1 MKNQSKIHT
10 LVLRLSLAI
19 VLNAGVPAV
28 FAQANNQII
37 QATEL
42 RGDRFMDASVLQRLS
57 SGESLKVLR
66 YSGAWAEVE
75 VRGQRGWVLSDALKN
90 RSASAS
96 SGLLG
101 VSAGR
106 AGRDMVI
113 TTGIRG
119 YKRPASG
126 QIHALIMGAGQY
138 QAPGIS
144 QLKGIPQD
152 MKSAAE
158 IADRLGVPPAN
169 MTILQDGDLTLEGF
183 RKSFED
189 LHARVKPGD
198 DVFIY
203 FSGHGGRQSIGDEGA
218 SRCAESFITID
229 GKAFLDQELQ
239 SNLERLSQTATKI
252 IVFADACHSGG
263 AATRSVAAKGELVP
277 KNATLPAS
285 GAAACSIPVNV
296 VTRSIQSKS
305 ATPGSGG
312 KNFVYIAA
320 AREDE
325 VAFDS
330 AKTGG
335 VATQA
340 WLTCLRGEAEDSD
353 RSGGLTARE
362 LVECAQKRVNKS
374 LARFDGIRPHHITI
388 TGNGEMPLSYKI
400 SAPEPIAVASAA
412 ATSNSAPAAP
422 ASVSPNT
429 SPSNQASS
437 PPNQPTPP
445 SATPTGIASS
455 TDSKPVPAAT
465 FQNIFEGRDD
475 KRLVELL
482 ASKTTLKINQDRLD
496 FRITSREAGFLYLLM
511 AGSDG
516 KTYDILFPNKLDPD
530 NRIKAG
536 ETVELPRSNWRL
548 LAGGPEG
555 KNTVLAIVSNTPRDF
570 SSLRGQSVGPFSV
583 LEVNAIASK
592 DIQLVSLSSPK
603 AESQGCGEVAKRNLV
618 IAQECSNSYGA
629 AKIEILEV
637 K

>member
-1 MKNQSKIHT
+1 MKSYPKTYT
-10 LVLRLSLAI
+10 LALRLSLAL
-19 VLNAGVPAV
+19 VLNVTVPAAS
-28 FAQANNQII
+28 AQADNQTIH
-37 QATEL
+37 ATEL
-42 RGDRFMDASVLQRLS
+42 RGDRFRDASVLQRLS

-75 VRGQRGWVLSDALKN
+75 VRGQKGWVLSDALKN

-106 AGRDMVI
+106 ASKDMVI

-138 QAPGIS
+138 QVQGIS

-203 FSGHGGRQSIGDEGA
+203 FSGHGGRQSIGDGGG

-239 SNLERLSQTATKI
+239 TNLEKLSQTATKI

-263 AATRSVAAKGELVP
+263 AATRSIAAKGELVP
-277 KNATLPAS
+277 KNASLPAS

-305 ATPGSGG
+305 TTPGSGG

-340 WLTCLRGEAEDSD
+340 WLACLRGEAEDSD
-353 RSGGLTARE
+353 RSGALTARE
-362 LVECAQKRVNKS
+362 LVECAQKRVNKN
-374 LARFDGIRPHHITI
+374 LARFDGIRPHNITI

-400 SAPEPIAVASAA
+400 SAPESTAVASAGPAPNPPPVASTSAGPNTASGKPPSQANQPSPPSTNSA
-412 ATSNSAPAAP
+412 ATVASAE
-422 ASVSPNT
+422 
-429 SPSNQASS
+429 
-437 PPNQPTPP
+437 
-445 SATPTGIASS
+445 
-455 TDSKPVPAAT
+455 SKPVPAAT
-465 FQNIFEGRDD
+465 FNNIFEGRDD
-475 KRLVELL
+475 KRLVTLL

-496 FRITSREAGFLYLLM
+496 FKITSRESGFLYLLM

>member
-1 MKNQSKIHT
+1 MRIQLKTHT
-10 LVLRLSLAI
+10 LVIHLSLALA
-19 VLNAGVPAV
+19 LNAGVPAA

-42 RGDRFMDASVLQRLS
+42 RGDRFRDASVLQRLS
-57 SGESLKVLR
+57 SGDSLKVLR

-75 VRGQRGWVLSDALKN
+75 IRGQRGWILSDALKN

-106 AGRDMVI
+106 ASKDMVI

-138 QAPGIS
+138 QVQGIS

-203 FSGHGGRQSIGDEGA
+203 FSGHGGRQSIGDEER

-263 AATRSVAAKGELVP
+263 TATRSIAAKGELVP
-277 KNATLPAS
+277 KNASLPAS
-285 GAAACSIPVNV
+285 GAAACSIPINV

-312 KNFVYIAA
+312 RNFVYIAA

-340 WLTCLRGEAEDSD
+340 WLACLRGEAEDSD
-353 RSGGLTARE
+353 RSGALTARE
-362 LVECAQKRVNKS
+362 LVECAQKRVNKN
-374 LARFDGIRPHHITI
+374 LARFDGIRPHNITI
-388 TGNGEMPLSYKI
+388 TGNSEMPLSYKI
-400 SAPEPIAVASAA
+400 SLPQPAVAPSAE
-412 ATSNSAPAAP
+412 TSTSLAPDAS

-429 SPSNQASS
+429 SPANQVGSPSS
-437 PPNQPTPP
+437 QTSAP
-445 SATPTGIASS
+445 SATPTGLPASA
-455 TDSKPVPAAT
+455 DSKPVPAAT
-465 FQNIFEGRDD
+465 FNNIFEGRDD

-496 FRITSREAGFLYLLM
+496 FRIKSREAGFLYLLM

-583 LEVNAIASK
+583 LEVNTIASK

-603 AESQGCGEVAKRNLV
+603 AESQGCGDVAKRNLV

>member
-1 MKNQSKIHT
+1 MKSHPKTHT
-10 LVLRLSLAI
+10 LALRLSLALM
-19 VLNAGVPAV
+19 LNAAVPAV
-28 FAQANNQII
+28 FAQTDNQTI

-42 RGDRFMDASVLQRLS
+42 RGDRFRDASVLQRLS

-75 VRGQRGWVLSDALKN
+75 VRGQKGWVLSDALKN

-106 AGRDMVI
+106 AGKDMVI

-138 QAPGIS
+138 QVQGIS

-203 FSGHGGRQSIGDEGA
+203 FSGHGGRQSIGDGGG

-229 GKAFLDQELQ
+229 GKAFLDRELQ
-239 SNLERLSQTATKI
+239 ENLEKLSQTATKI

-263 AATRSVAAKGELVP
+263 AATRSIAAKGELVP
-277 KNATLPAS
+277 KNASLPAS

-340 WLTCLRGEAEDSD
+340 WLACLRGEAEDSD
-353 RSGGLTARE
+353 RSGALTARE
-362 LVECAQKRVNKS
+362 LVECAQKRVNKN
-374 LARFDGIRPHHITI
+374 LARFDGIRPHNITI

-400 SAPEPIAVASAA
+400 SVPEPTAVASAA
-412 ATSNSAPAAP
+412 PAP
-422 ASVSPNT
+422 N
-429 SPSNQASS
+429 
-437 PPNQPTPP
+437 PP
-445 SATPTGIASS
+445 
-455 TDSKPVPAAT
+455 PAAT
-465 FQNIFEGRDD
+465 FNNIFEGRDD

-496 FRITSREAGFLYLLM
+496 FKITSRESGFLYLLM

-583 LEVNAIASK
+583 LEVNPIASK

>member
-1 MKNQSKIHT
+1 MKSHPKTHT
-10 LVLRLSLAI
+10 LALRLSLALM
-19 VLNAGVPAV
+19 LNAAVPAV
-28 FAQANNQII
+28 FAQTDNQTI

-42 RGDRFMDASVLQRLS
+42 RGDRFRDASVLQRLS

-75 VRGQRGWVLSDALKN
+75 VRGQKGWVLSDALKN

-106 AGRDMVI
+106 AGKDMVI

-138 QAPGIS
+138 QVQGIS

-203 FSGHGGRQSIGDEGA
+203 FSGHGGRQSIGDGGG

-229 GKAFLDQELQ
+229 GKAFLDRELQ
-239 SNLERLSQTATKI
+239 ENLEKLSQTATKI

-263 AATRSVAAKGELVP
+263 AATRSIAAKGELVP
-277 KNATLPAS
+277 KNASLPAS

-340 WLTCLRGEAEDSD
+340 WLACLRGEAEDSD
-353 RSGGLTARE
+353 RSGALTARE
-362 LVECAQKRVNKS
+362 LVECAQKRVNKN
-374 LARFDGIRPHHITI
+374 LARFDGIRPHNITI

-400 SAPEPIAVASAA
+400 SVPEPTAVASAA
-412 ATSNSAPAAP
+412 PAP
-422 ASVSPNT
+422 N
-429 SPSNQASS
+429 
-437 PPNQPTPP
+437 PP
-445 SATPTGIASS
+445 
-455 TDSKPVPAAT
+455 PAAT
-465 FQNIFEGRDD
+465 FNNIFEGRDD

-496 FRITSREAGFLYLLM
+496 FKITSRESGFLYLLM

-570 SSLRGQSVGPFSV
+570 SSLRSQSVGPFSV
-583 LEVNAIASK
+583 LEVNPIASK

>member
-1 MKNQSKIHT
+1 MKSHPKTHT
-10 LVLRLSLAI
+10 LALRLSLALM
-19 VLNAGVPAV
+19 LNAAVPAV
-28 FAQANNQII
+28 FAQTDNQTI

-42 RGDRFMDASVLQRLS
+42 RGDRFRDASVLQRLS

-75 VRGQRGWVLSDALKN
+75 VRGQKGWVLSDALKN

-106 AGRDMVI
+106 AGKDMVI

-138 QAPGIS
+138 QVQGIS

-203 FSGHGGRQSIGDEGA
+203 FSGHGGRQSIGDGGG

-229 GKAFLDQELQ
+229 GKAFLDRELQ
-239 SNLERLSQTATKI
+239 ENLEKLSQTATKI

-263 AATRSVAAKGELVP
+263 AATRSIAAKGELVP
-277 KNATLPAS
+277 KNASLPAS

-330 AKTGG
+330 AKAGG

-340 WLTCLRGEAEDSD
+340 WLACLRGEAEDSD
-353 RSGGLTARE
+353 RSGALTARE
-362 LVECAQKRVNKS
+362 LVECAQKRVNKN
-374 LARFDGIRPHHITI
+374 LARFDGIRPHNITI

-400 SAPEPIAVASAA
+400 SVPEPTAVASAA
-412 ATSNSAPAAP
+412 TAPNSP
-422 ASVSPNT
+422 
-429 SPSNQASS
+429 
-437 PPNQPTPP
+437 
-445 SATPTGIASS
+445 
-455 TDSKPVPAAT
+455 PAAT
-465 FQNIFEGRDD
+465 FNNIFEGRDD

-482 ASKTTLKINQDRLD
+482 ASKTSLKINQDRLD
-496 FRITSREAGFLYLLM
+496 FKITSRESGFLYLLM

-583 LEVNAIASK
+583 LEVNPIASK

>member
-1 MKNQSKIHT
+1 MKNQRN
-10 LVLRLSLAI
+10 VLSLILQYSLGLA
-19 VLNAGVPAV
+19 LASGTADV

-42 RGDRFMDASVLQRLS
+42 RGDRFTDASVLRRLS

-75 VRGQRGWVLSDALKN
+75 VRGERGWVLSDALKN

-138 QAPGIS
+138 QVQGIS

-183 RKSFED
+183 RKSFEE

-203 FSGHGGRQSIGDEGA
+203 FSGHGGRQSIGDEGG

-252 IVFADACHSGG
+252 IVFADACHAGG
-263 AATRSVAAKGELVP
+263 AATRSIAAKGELVP

-296 VTRSIQSKS
+296 VKRSIQSKS

-312 KNFVYIAA
+312 RNFVYIAA

-340 WLTCLRGEAEDSD
+340 WLACLRGEAEDSD
-353 RSGGLTARE
+353 RSGALTARE

-388 TGNGEMPLSYKI
+388 IGNSEMPLSYKI
-400 SAPEPIAVASAA
+400 SAPEPTAVASAS
-412 ATSNSAPAAP
+412 ATSSSAPAAP
-422 ASVSPNT
+422 ASVSPIT

-437 PPNQPTPP
+437 PPNQPNPP

-455 TDSKPVPAAT
+455 ADSKPVPAAT
-465 FQNIFEGRDD
+465 FNNIFEGRDD
-475 KRLVELL
+475 KRLLELL

-496 FRITSREAGFLYLLM
+496 FRIRSREAGFLYLLM

-555 KNTVLAIVSNTPRDF
+555 RNTVLAIVSNTPRDF

>member
-1 MKNQSKIHT
+1 MKSHPKIHA
-10 LVLRLSLAI
+10 LALRLSLALM
-19 VLNAGVPAV
+19 LNAAVPAV
-28 FAQANNQII
+28 FAQADNQTI

-42 RGDRFMDASVLQRLS
+42 RGDRFRDASVLQRLS

-75 VRGQRGWVLSDALKN
+75 VRGQKGWVLSDALKN

-106 AGRDMVI
+106 AGKDMVI

-138 QAPGIS
+138 QVQGIS

-169 MTILQDGDLTLEGF
+169 MTILQDGDLTLEGL

-203 FSGHGGRQSIGDEGA
+203 FSGHGGRQSIGDGGG

-239 SNLERLSQTATKI
+239 TNLEKLSQTATKI

-263 AATRSVAAKGELVP
+263 AATRSIAAKGELVP
-277 KNATLPAS
+277 KNASLPAS

-305 ATPGSGG
+305 TTPGSGG

-340 WLTCLRGEAEDSD
+340 WLACLRGEAEDSD
-353 RSGGLTARE
+353 RSGALTARE
-362 LVECAQKRVNKS
+362 LVECAQKRVNKN
-374 LARFDGIRPHHITI
+374 LARFDGIRPHNITI

-400 SAPEPIAVASAA
+400 SAPEPTAVASAA
-412 ATSNSAPAAP
+412 PAQ
-422 ASVSPNT
+422 N
-429 SPSNQASS
+429 
-437 PPNQPTPP
+437 PP
-445 SATPTGIASS
+445 
-455 TDSKPVPAAT
+455 PAAT
-465 FQNIFEGRDD
+465 FNNIFEGRDD

-496 FRITSREAGFLYLLM
+496 FKITSRESGFLYLLM

-536 ETVELPRSNWRL
+536 ETIELPRSNWRL

>member
-1 MKNQSKIHT
+1 
-10 LVLRLSLAI
+10 
-19 VLNAGVPAV
+19 
-28 FAQANNQII
+28 
-37 QATEL
+37 
-42 RGDRFMDASVLQRLS
+42 
-57 SGESLKVLR
+57 
-66 YSGAWAEVE
+66 
-75 VRGQRGWVLSDALKN
+75 
-90 RSASAS
+90 
-96 SGLLG
+96 
-101 VSAGR
+101 
-106 AGRDMVI
+106 MVI

-138 QAPGIS
+138 QVQGIS

-203 FSGHGGRQSIGDEGA
+203 FSGHGGRQSIGDGGG

-229 GKAFLDQELQ
+229 GKAFLDRELQ
-239 SNLERLSQTATKI
+239 ENLEKLSQTATKI

-263 AATRSVAAKGELVP
+263 AATRSIAAKGELVP
-277 KNATLPAS
+277 KNASLPAS

-340 WLTCLRGEAEDSD
+340 WLACLRGEAEDSD
-353 RSGGLTARE
+353 RSGALTARE
-362 LVECAQKRVNKS
+362 LVECAQKRVNKN
-374 LARFDGIRPHHITI
+374 LARFDGIRPHNITI

-400 SAPEPIAVASAA
+400 SVPEPTAVASAA
-412 ATSNSAPAAP
+412 PAP
-422 ASVSPNT
+422 N
-429 SPSNQASS
+429 
-437 PPNQPTPP
+437 PP
-445 SATPTGIASS
+445 
-455 TDSKPVPAAT
+455 PAAT
-465 FQNIFEGRDD
+465 FNNIFEGRDD

-496 FRITSREAGFLYLLM
+496 FKITSRESGFLYLLM

-570 SSLRGQSVGPFSV
+570 SSLRSQSVGPFSV

>member
-1 MKNQSKIHT
+1 MKSHPKTHT
-10 LVLRLSLAI
+10 LALRLSLALM
-19 VLNAGVPAV
+19 LNAAVPAV
-28 FAQANNQII
+28 FAQTDNQTI

-42 RGDRFMDASVLQRLS
+42 RGDRFRDASVLQRLS

-75 VRGQRGWVLSDALKN
+75 VRGQKGWVLSDALKN

-106 AGRDMVI
+106 AGKDMVI

-138 QAPGIS
+138 QVQGIS

-203 FSGHGGRQSIGDEGA
+203 FSGHGGRQSIGDGGG

-229 GKAFLDQELQ
+229 GKAFLDRELQ
-239 SNLERLSQTATKI
+239 ENLEKLSQTATKI

-263 AATRSVAAKGELVP
+263 AATRSIAAKGELVP
-277 KNATLPAS
+277 KNASLPAS

-340 WLTCLRGEAEDSD
+340 WLACLRGEAEDSD
-353 RSGGLTARE
+353 RSGALTARE
-362 LVECAQKRVNKS
+362 LVECAQKRVNKN
-374 LARFDGIRPHHITI
+374 LARFDGIRPHNITI

-400 SAPEPIAVASAA
+400 SVPEPTAVASAA
-412 ATSNSAPAAP
+412 PAP
-422 ASVSPNT
+422 N
-429 SPSNQASS
+429 
-437 PPNQPTPP
+437 PP
-445 SATPTGIASS
+445 
-455 TDSKPVPAAT
+455 PAAT
-465 FQNIFEGRDD
+465 FNNIFEGRDD

-496 FRITSREAGFLYLLM
+496 FKITSRESGFLYLLM

-530 NRIKAG
+530 NRIKGG

-583 LEVNAIASK
+583 LEVNPIASK

>member
-1 MKNQSKIHT
+1 MKSHPKTHT
-10 LVLRLSLAI
+10 LALRLSLALM
-19 VLNAGVPAV
+19 LNAAVPAV
-28 FAQANNQII
+28 FAQTDNQTL

-42 RGDRFMDASVLQRLS
+42 RGDRFRDASVLQRLS

-75 VRGQRGWVLSDALKN
+75 VRGQKGWVLSDALKN

-106 AGRDMVI
+106 AGTDMVI

-138 QAPGIS
+138 QVQGIS

-203 FSGHGGRQSIGDEGA
+203 FSGHGGRQSIGDGGG

-229 GKAFLDQELQ
+229 GKAFLDRELQ
-239 SNLERLSQTATKI
+239 ENLEKLSQTATKI

-263 AATRSVAAKGELVP
+263 AATRSIAAKGELVP
-277 KNATLPAS
+277 KNASLPAS

-340 WLTCLRGEAEDSD
+340 WLACLRGEAEDSD
-353 RSGGLTARE
+353 RSGALTARE
-362 LVECAQKRVNKS
+362 LVECAQKRVNKN
-374 LARFDGIRPHHITI
+374 LARFDGIRPHNITI

-400 SAPEPIAVASAA
+400 SVPEPTAVASAA
-412 ATSNSAPAAP
+412 PAP
-422 ASVSPNT
+422 N
-429 SPSNQASS
+429 
-437 PPNQPTPP
+437 PP
-445 SATPTGIASS
+445 
-455 TDSKPVPAAT
+455 PAAT
-465 FQNIFEGRDD
+465 FNNIFEGRDD

-496 FRITSREAGFLYLLM
+496 FKITSRESGFLYLLM

-536 ETVELPRSNWRL
+536 QTVELPRSNWRL

-583 LEVNAIASK
+583 LEVNPIASK

>member
-1 MKNQSKIHT
+1 MKSHPKTHT
-10 LVLRLSLAI
+10 LALRLSLALM
-19 VLNAGVPAV
+19 LNAAVPAV
-28 FAQANNQII
+28 FAQTDNQTI

-42 RGDRFMDASVLQRLS
+42 RGDRFRDASVLQRLS

-75 VRGQRGWVLSDALKN
+75 VRGQKGWVLSDALKN

-106 AGRDMVI
+106 AGKDMVI

-138 QAPGIS
+138 QVQGIS

-203 FSGHGGRQSIGDEGA
+203 FSGHGGRQSIGDGGG

-229 GKAFLDQELQ
+229 GKAFLDRELQ
-239 SNLERLSQTATKI
+239 ENLEKLSQTATKI

-263 AATRSVAAKGELVP
+263 AATRSIAAKGELVP
-277 KNATLPAS
+277 KNASLPAS

-340 WLTCLRGEAEDSD
+340 WLACLRGEAEDSD
-353 RSGGLTARE
+353 RSGALTARE
-362 LVECAQKRVNKS
+362 LVECAQKRVNKN
-374 LARFDGIRPHHITI
+374 LARFDGIRPHNITI

-400 SAPEPIAVASAA
+400 SVPEPTAVASAA
-412 ATSNSAPAAP
+412 PAP
-422 ASVSPNT
+422 N
-429 SPSNQASS
+429 
-437 PPNQPTPP
+437 PP
-445 SATPTGIASS
+445 
-455 TDSKPVPAAT
+455 PAAT
-465 FQNIFEGRDD
+465 FNNIFEGRDD

-496 FRITSREAGFLYLLM
+496 FKITSRESGFLYLLM

-536 ETVELPRSNWRL
+536 QTVELPRSNWRL

-583 LEVNAIASK
+583 LEVNPIASK